1 MDNRERQD
9 GDSSLETT
17 MREILAALT
26 RIEDRLGTRA
36 LATAQPPTGTAT
48 DDPEMQQLLLAGQ
61 KIAAIRLLRTKT
73 GLGLTEAKARVDALE
88 RRLLRAGRVRPAA
101 RASFAPVGLIALFV
115 GAIAI
120 AVVDWLMWHAS
131 HAR

>member
-1 MDNRERQD
+1 
-9 GDSSLETT
+9 
-17 MREILAALT
+17 
-26 RIEDRLGTRA
+26 
-36 LATAQPPTGTAT
+36 
-48 DDPEMQQLLLAGQ
+48 LLLAGQ